1 MRVKEIFSRLR
12 EWLDS
17 PETGYLF
24 YLPFI
29 GGVKSYRVR
38 EQTRIVGHA
47 TGDVTETPYRKRHS
61 SLFWSIGLE
70 ATKLSI
76 LIAAVYAA
84 MNSSL
89 SLYAILFSSF
99 SYYVCCY
106 GESRVYPII

>member
-1 MRVKEIFSRLR
+1 MFSRLC
-12 EWLDS
+12 EWLDN
-17 PETGYLF
+17 PETGYLY

-61 SLFWSIGLE
+61 SLLWSIGLE
-70 ATKLSI
+70 AGKISI

-84 MNSSL
+84 MNSGL
-89 SLYAILFSSF
+89 SLYAILFGSF
-99 SYYVCCY
+99 SYYVCSY
-106 GESRVYPII
+106 AESRIYPIIFE